1 MMPIQREDTA
11 KMGTCSVS
19 PLRGRPLAKTRYF
32 QGSRNRVPPRDF
44 SATAAGQPTATMF
57 SQPAAIE
64 VGQVERERRA
74 IFLPHPLESKGWSR
88 PIPWQPGGVLHRP
101 RRQRAGAR
109 LRLFRGGA
117 RPSLGGAPPHPRRGS
132 ADRREH
138 RRGCL
143 SCCGTRL
150 ELTNHPLRYTFAGRC
165 ARPTPQ
171 GR

>member
-1 MMPIQREDTA
+1 MMPIQREDTT

-74 IFLPHPLESKGWSR
+74 ILLPHPLGSKGWSR
-88 PIPWQPGGVLHRP
+88 PIPWQPGGLLHRP
-101 RRQRAGAR
+101 RRQRGQAVAYVYFEEEPGRRSAAHLLTRDEAR
-109 LRLFRGGA
+109 RIAANIAKL
-117 RPSLGGAPPHPRRGS
+117 PESPRDTHKMS
-132 ADRREH
+132 
-138 RRGCL
+138 
-143 SCCGTRL
+143 
-150 ELTNHPLRYTFAGRC
+150 
-165 ARPTPQ
+165 
-171 GR
+171 